1 MQQVRSSFAFRK
13 KKENFAGMGRAQ
25 NHVNSASV
33 GKIRSHSERTQ
44 PVWNGRRPNPS
55 IFKYLIWSAQLRLG
69 LEGLKCATGTDDAF
83 LPWAKYLHVSC
94 PLERST
100 PLIPMQRRHW
110 QAVALTLKKHAVN

>member
-1 MQQVRSSFAFRK
+1 MDAMQQVRSSFAFRK
-13 KKENFAGMGRAQ
+13 KKRKKKNFAGMGRAQ

-94 PLERST
+94 PWNA
-100 PLIPMQRRHW
+100 QRP
-110 QAVALTLKKHAVN
+110 